1 LREPLESGHIVISRA
16 ARQAEYP
23 AAFQLVAAM
32 NPCPCGYSGDLSG
45 RCLCTPELIR
55 RYRARVSGPLLDRID
70 LQIAVPRV
78 ALAELSGASPA
89 SETSASV
96 RARVIT
102 ARERQ
107 LQRAGKANAALSNRE
122 VLRDCSLAAG
132 DRQLLERALDQLGL
146 SARAYHR
153 ILRVA
158 RSIADLDNAD
168 VVATAH
174 LMEAIQYRR
183 AL

>member
-1 LREPLESGHIVISRA
+1 V
-16 ARQAEYP
+16 
-23 AAFQLVAAM
+23 
-32 NPCPCGYSGDLSG
+32 
-45 RCLCTPELIR
+45 IR
-55 RYRARVSGPLLDRID
+55 RYRGRVSGPLLDRID

-78 ALAELSGASPA
+78 ALAELSGPA
-89 SETSASV
+89 ALSESSALV

-107 LQRAGKANAALSNRE
+107 LQRAGKPNASLSNRE
-122 VLRDCSLAAG
+122 VLRDCALATS

-158 RSIADLDNAD
+158 RSIADLDGCDA
-168 VVATAH
+168 VRTAH

-183 AL
+183 ALAAT